1 MDWLASALNLP
12 DQFHF
17 SKSGH
22 GGGVIQ
28 VYNGLWPWGGGAIQV
43 QCFGHGGGVI
53 KVQNSGHNGGAIQVQ
68 SSSPLASQAIVA
80 EFPRYKE
87 VPLNQVW
94 PWWWSH
100 PSKK

>member
-28 VYNGLWPWGGGAIQV
+28 VYNGLWPWGGGAIQI
-43 QCFGHGGGVI
+43 QWSGHGGGVI
-53 KVQNSGHNGGAIQVQ
+53 KVQKSGHNGGAIQVQ
-68 SSSPLASQAIVA
+68 SSSPLASQAMEA
-80 EFPRYKE
+80 ELSRFKA
-87 VPLNQVW
+87 VLLQQAW
-94 PWWWSH
+94 P
-100 PSKK
+100 